1 MPSLFVLIC
10 KCLLAY
16 IMIPVTQKEID
27 IHLLIC
33 GTVIGYRNRNTVLPD
48 GVPNHIYNFSGK
60 YGLNECGM
68 YNFSFLQVMSDYPI
82 Q

>member
-1 MPSLFVLIC
+1 M
-10 KCLLAY
+10 
-16 IMIPVTQKEID
+16 QKEID
-27 IHLLIC
+27 TFVDMWNSHRI
-33 GTVIGYRNRNTVLPD
+33 REQRNTVLPD
-48 GVPNHIYNFSGK
+48 GVPNHIYNFPGK